1 MTPAPGGPSP
11 SSPLATTPPRVSA
24 SPRPSPTAD
33 PSVAAIRAFVALVTA
48 DGFSYQAT
56 FTGHSRHTT
65 DVLPI
70 SKGVLQVH
78 GSDVRVRATFTF
90 RDASIAVEHRWVGG
104 KGWIRFGTGTWQGLK
119 MTAEQTMAAFA
130 AVRTPTDVSFIRTT
144 TSGGTTLYE
153 VRIQAAIVNPVMIP
167 ASNLT
172 ETAVTTSQLNL
183 LIDAAGRP
191 VRGTSEIDGRGRVS
205 GQLQEVAIDLAV
217 TFTKVGE
224 AVSISAP

>member
-1 MTPAPGGPSP
+1 MPSGPSP
-11 SSPLATTPPRVSA
+11 SSPPASAPARVSA
-24 SPRPSPTAD
+24 SPRPSPTVD
-33 PSVAAIRAFVALVTA
+33 PSAAAIRAFVALVTG

-70 SKGVLQVH
+70 SKGLLQVH
-78 GSDVRVRATFTF
+78 GSDVRVLATFTF
-90 RDASIAVEHRWVGG
+90 PDASIAVEHRWVGG
-104 KGWIRFGTGTWQGLK
+104 KGWIRFGTGAWQGLR
-119 MTAEQTMAAFA
+119 MTSEQTMAAFG
-130 AVRTPTDVSFIRTT
+130 AVRTPADVTFVRTT
-144 TSGGTTLYE
+144 TSGGATRYE
-153 VRIQAAIVNPVMIP
+153 VRIKAAIVNPVMVP

-172 ETAVTTSQLNL
+172 ETVVTSSRLTL

-191 VRGTSEIDGRGRVS
+191 VSGTSEIDGHGRVS

-217 TFTKVGE
+217 TFMKVGK